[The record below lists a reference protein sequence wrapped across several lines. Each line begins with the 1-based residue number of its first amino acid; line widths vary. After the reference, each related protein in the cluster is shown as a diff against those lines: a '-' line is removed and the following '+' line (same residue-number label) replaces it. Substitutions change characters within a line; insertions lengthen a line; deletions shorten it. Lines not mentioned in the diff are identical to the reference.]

1 MLSGFLERLLFFG
14 AFSETNGGG
23 TDANGG
29 GFEGK
34 TRRDDKGRD
43 DKGRDSGRTP
53 TFERDGNGLRRV
65 FAGGGLDILGGA

>member
-23 TDANGG
+23 TAANGG

-34 TRRDDKGRD
+34 TRRD